1 MADAQRSAGE
11 QIQDAQPGFVTQA
24 FVDLNE
30 THAGMRIYRK
40 RYMSRAGRPGGVA
53 AGCCL
58 RIYLF
63 MR

>member
-1 MADAQRSAGE
+1 
-11 QIQDAQPGFVTQA
+11 
-24 FVDLNE
+24 
-30 THAGMRIYRK
+30 MRIYRK